1 MSDDANRV
9 QGVEVP
15 PWRAA
20 TQWRAVTTPTSQRWP
35 DRGIRPLLPGEESQ
49 GVAVAG
55 AVGIIGGITL
65 VFWLSDHVTYD
76 TWGPMVVAL
85 VLIWVSTVVIRRT
98 AALSE
103 DPLMV
108 RLLTVAL
115 ALKLISALVR
125 RWIGLDVYGGLA
137 DSGQYHATG
146 LQVADSF
153 RQGIL
158 STRSLDLAGTDEGHN
173 ISVITGAV
181 YTVLGRQE
189 IVGFLAFAWFGFLGQ
204 ILFFRA
210 FLTGVEHG
218 NQRRYALLVFFLPS
232 LLYWPSSI
240 GKEAYMM
247 FAIGLATLGVA
258 HLLGPHPR
266 ARGALYLALG
276 VVTIL
281 QVRPHMA
288 AIVVGGIAIGAIAR
302 RPGRLSVRQTGPR
315 VLLLLILVPLLL
327 VSVNRMNQFF
337 GADDLT
343 AQSVDANFE
352 YTRDQ
357 TTTGGS
363 QFETTPVTSPADLP
377 AAVISVLFRP
387 FPWEIHSATTF
398 AAAAEGLLLVGL
410 VLACRHSLAALPRQV
425 LCNPYLAYV
434 VGYSI
439 LFIIA
444 FSNIGNIGI
453 LARQRT
459 QLLPILLTLLALQP
473 LKTAAH
479 RSAEF
484 TRHPEQ
490 GSTGGTSAR
499 SW

>member
-1 MSDDANRV
+1 MMRL
-9 QGVEVP
+9 G
-15 PWRAA
+15 A
-20 TQWRAVTTPTSQRWP
+20 TKLGGRTFHLKPADGSRW
-35 DRGIRPLLPGEESQ
+35 
-49 GVAVAG
+49 VAVVG
-55 AVGIIGGITL
+55 AVGIVGGITL
-65 VFWLSDHVTYD
+65 VFWLADHVVYD

-85 VLIWVSTVVIRRT
+85 LLIWVSAVVIRRT
-98 AALSE
+98 AALSD

-108 RLLTVAL
+108 RILTVAL

-125 RWIGLDVYGGLA
+125 RWVGLDVYGGLA
-137 DSGQYHATG
+137 DSGAYHQTG
-146 LQVADSF
+146 LQVAENF

-158 STRSLDLAGTDEGHN
+158 STRSLDIVGTDEGHN

-181 YTVLGRQE
+181 YTVLGGQE

-232 LLYWPSSI
+232 LLYWPSAI

-276 VVTIL
+276 VLAIL

-288 AIVVGGIAIGAIAR
+288 AIIVGGIAIGAIAR

-315 VLLLLILVPLLL
+315 VLLLTLLIPLLL
-327 VSVNRMNQFF
+327 VSITRMNQFF
-337 GADDLT
+337 GADDLST
-343 AQSVDANFE
+343 QSVDATFE
-352 YTRDQ
+352 RTRDQ

-363 QFETTPVTSPADLP
+363 QFATTPVHTPLDLP
-377 AAVISVLFRP
+377 PAIVSVLFRP
-387 FPWEIHSATTF
+387 FPWEIHNTLTL

-410 VLACRHSLAALPRQV
+410 VLAFRRSLAALPRQ
-425 LCNPYLAYV
+425 LLRNPYLAYV
-434 VGYSI
+434 VGYST

-459 QLLPILLTLLALQP
+459 QLLPLLLTLLALQP
-473 LKTAAH
+473 PNTLGPDSDTDEDQLA
-479 RSAEF
+479 S
-484 TRHPEQ
+484 PERLD
-490 GSTGGTSAR
+490 A
-499 SW
+499 